1 MHKVESLQDGRME
14 VGMNKTSKRN
24 RRIINCVL
32 SVLAAIWFLPVVFAV
47 LNMFKGQVEYNMGSF
62 WALPEGNEFMANVS
76 YIRVRTYRSKI

>member
-32 SVLAAIWFLPVVFAV
+32 SVLAAIWFLPVV
-47 LNMFKGQVEYNMGSF
+47 LRY
-62 WALPEGNEFMANVS
+62 
-76 YIRVRTYRSKI
+76 